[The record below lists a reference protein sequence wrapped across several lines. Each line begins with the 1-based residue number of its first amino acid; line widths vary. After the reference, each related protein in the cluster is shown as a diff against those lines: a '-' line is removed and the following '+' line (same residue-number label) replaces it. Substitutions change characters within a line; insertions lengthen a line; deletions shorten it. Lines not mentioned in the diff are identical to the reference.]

1 MSNAERRNND
11 AHWFLKLVAA
21 PVLVA
26 ILVGSGSSYFTAQK
40 IMGELATQVS
50 VNMESIKHN
59 SGKIDAFKELLEI
72 IRLLEK
78 EMTRNNE
85 WMINSDR
92 RFSYLESRTAD
103 RYTKSDAQKDREL
116 IMEKLKNLEYKITE
130 RNN

>member
-1 MSNAERRNND
+1 MADVERRYND

-59 SGKIDAFKELLEI
+59 SGKIDTFKELLEI
-72 IRLLEK
+72 MRSLEK

-85 WMINSDR
+85 WIINSDR

-116 IMEKLKNLEYKITE
+116 IMEKLKNLDYKITE